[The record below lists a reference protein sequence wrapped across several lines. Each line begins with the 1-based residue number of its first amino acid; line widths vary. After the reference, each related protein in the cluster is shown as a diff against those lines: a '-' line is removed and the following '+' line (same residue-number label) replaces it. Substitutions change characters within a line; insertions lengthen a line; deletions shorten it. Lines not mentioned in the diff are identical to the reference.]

1 MEHAPADRHARIC
14 QFRHDMA
21 CHIAL
26 HIPPSSLRCESPSMA
41 AITSW
46 SVAAEWSLWQKARTL
61 HHYVLLLRKF
71 LRQMHITAHIP
82 VSPRQLRELSKSNLA
97 VIPET
102 ASIHDDTRRTAMI
115 TVEISHDK
123 LRLTELQH
131 RYIKSKYGFTIGRA
145 QEFLQPLSLHDAV
158 AAQILDK
165 LQKIAAFLNRPQ
177 VDLPSGGLEL
187 LEKKIQ
193 GQILPLYERL
203 QTVCT

>member
-1 MEHAPADRHARIC
+1 
-14 QFRHDMA
+14 MA
-21 CHIAL
+21 
-26 HIPPSSLRCESPSMA
+26 
-41 AITSW
+41 
-46 SVAAEWSLWQKARTL
+46 SVQ